1 MLTDSSV
8 LIQEDLGGLLNTNE
22 TKQAKKKKKNLNIA
36 EDKEAG

>member
-22 TKQAKKKKKNLNIA
+22 TKQAKKKKNLNIA